1 VNETDSKIHGNISSP
16 LSESVT
22 IKETTLD
29 NVTDEV
35 LRTEVKQFFDKG
47 LTVVNAI
54 LNSGVEIPMMY
65 GINFTDFSFAINQGY
80 T

>member
-1 VNETDSKIHGNISSP
+1 
-16 LSESVT
+16 
-22 IKETTLD
+22 LD